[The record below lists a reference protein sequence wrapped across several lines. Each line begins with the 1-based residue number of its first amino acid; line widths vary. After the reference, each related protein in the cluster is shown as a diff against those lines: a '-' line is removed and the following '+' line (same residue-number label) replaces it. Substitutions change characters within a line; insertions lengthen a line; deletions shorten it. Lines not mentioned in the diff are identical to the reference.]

1 MNDDIEYQ
9 LAVKLILD
17 GCLNQLP
24 QDRHLARTF
33 RKNTLPVSGF
43 CYRVSGRVELP
54 NLYIKFANIRTT
66 HTPCADSSRELT
78 LECA

>member
-1 MNDDIEYQ
+1 M
-9 LAVKLILD
+9 LILD
-17 GCLNQLP
+17 GCRNQLP

-43 CYRVSGRVELP
+43 CYRVSARVEFP

-66 HTPCADSSRELT
+66 HTLCAYSCGEST